1 MSSERIIEAINA
13 SGADVLAVFLSAS
26 KAQAWLV
33 QNHERIQVPAP
44 IGVRTPC
51 RFTPWGYWIRQS
63 FNEAPLAINSLT
75 QRGCLPRPDHVSEAS
90 SGFRNFGSTFG

>member
-33 QNHERIQVPAP
+33 QNHERIQVPVRAQLGATINFEAGTIKRAP
-44 IGVRTPC
+44 AFVR
-51 RFTPWGYWIRQS
+51 
-63 FNEAPLAINSLT
+63 
-75 QRGCLPRPDHVSEAS
+75 S
-90 SGFRNFGSTFG
+90 S